1 MSWIGNILGV
11 LAIGVIYVGLFTVIA
26 GFAFARN
33 PVVVWPMAAVA
44 SVIMLTATGV
54 AVFKSD

>member
-1 MSWIGNILGV
+1 MSWFGNVAGMV
-11 LAIGVIYVGLFTVIA
+11 VASVISVGLFTVIVGIA
-26 GFAFARN
+26 SAWN